1 MRKII
6 LLASLSLIIS
16 SCATVQPG
24 EIGVKKTFGKLSERT
39 YSQGLYYVNF
49 FTSSM
54 EKIPIRTVNMEVN
67 LSLPSKEGLNIE
79 SNISILYK
87 IEAENVQGFIQTLGP
102 NYETVISSVFRST
115 ASDVCARFLAKDM
128 HSGMRAQIEKEI
140 TERMNE
146 YLKEKSIIIEAVL
159 LKSIKLP
166 PGLYNSIEGRLE
178 AEQEVMRM
186 QYVLKTEELEADRK
200 VIEAQGDVKTM
211 EVLLEREKLEAQRQ
225 VIKAEGQRD
234 AQKIITDG
242 LSDDIIRMRS
252 IEAFDNLSNSPN
264 AKVIITNGKTPFFI
278 DPEKK

>member
-1 MRKII
+1 MKF
-6 LLASLSLIIS
+6 LIVLIS
-16 SCATVQPG
+16 SLFFYACSTVQPG

-39 YSQGLYYVNF
+39 YSQGLYYVNP

-54 EKIPIRTVNMEVN
+54 ERIPTRTVNMEVN

-87 IEAENVQGFIQTLGP
+87 IEADNVQRFIQTLGP

-115 ASDVCARFLAKDM
+115 AADVCARYLAKDM
-128 HSGMRAQIEKEI
+128 HSGMRADIEREI
-140 TERMNE
+140 TQRMNE

-200 VIEAQGDVKTM
+200 VIEAQGEVKTM
-211 EVLLEREKLEAQRQ
+211 EVRLEREKLEAKRQ

-234 AQKIITDG
+234 AQKIISDG
-242 LSDDIIRMRS
+242 LSEKILEIRS
-252 IEAFDNLSNSPN
+252 IEAFDNLSKSPN

-278 DPEKK
+278 DPENK